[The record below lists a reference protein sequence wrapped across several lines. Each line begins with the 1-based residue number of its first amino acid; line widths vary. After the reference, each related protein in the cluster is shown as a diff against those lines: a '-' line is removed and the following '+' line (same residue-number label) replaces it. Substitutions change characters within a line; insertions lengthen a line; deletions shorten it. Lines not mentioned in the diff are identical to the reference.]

1 MNELLFDRD
10 GEMSGYS
17 EDVRTSVERGM
28 EEEARRQEER
38 QKRTPRRPSSPRFY
52 PQFQSHF
59 TSIPRA
65 RRLLETTHVNQT
77 HRREMLIS

>member
-10 GEMSGYS
+10 GEMSRYS
-17 EDVRTSVERGM
+17 EDVRASVERGM
-28 EEEARRQEER
+28 EEKERRQEER
-38 QKRTPRRPSSPRFY
+38 QKHTPQRPSSPRFY

-59 TSIPRA
+59 TGIPRA
-65 RRLLETTHVNQT
+65 RILLKTIHVNQM